1 MFCMPRVEVLAVMYL
16 LDPRRASPPRV
27 EEPEGGV
34 MSSVLLRRSPTD
46 RRTLGSLYVVS
57 RKGSAADD
65 GGEAAAAAAVGLF
78 AIFFLIFLN
87 MILIFV

>member
-16 LDPRRASPPRV
+16 LDPRRASPPPRV
-27 EEPEGGV
+27 EELEGGV

-57 RKGSAADD
+57 RKGCSSAADVEKTYYWHKHMCTHVRYNID
-65 GGEAAAAAAVGLF
+65 ATKW
-78 AIFFLIFLN
+78 
-87 MILIFV
+87 

>member
-57 RKGSAADD
+57 SKGSAAADVEKTYYWHKHMCTHVRYNID
-65 GGEAAAAAAVGLF
+65 ATKW
-78 AIFFLIFLN
+78 
-87 MILIFV
+87 